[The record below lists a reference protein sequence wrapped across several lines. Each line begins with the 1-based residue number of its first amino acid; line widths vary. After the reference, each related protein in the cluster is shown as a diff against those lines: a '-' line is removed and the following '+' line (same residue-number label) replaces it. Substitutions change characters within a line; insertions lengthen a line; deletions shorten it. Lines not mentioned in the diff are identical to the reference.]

1 MAKTKAEIMSELTE
15 AGISYDPNV
24 TKAELMKLF
33 DSEDQPEEEE
43 KFDPED
49 QPEEEEKFDPKP
61 EGLDKKAKN
70 FAQAGTISDEE
81 RRHGIYRVVGGVGLE
96 IVQVSNK
103 KELRKLEASG
113 RLVHWDSE
121 EKIASVKKI

>member
-33 DSEDQPEEEE
+33 DS
-43 KFDPED
+43 ED